1 MLDFGIEGIASYSK
15 DETCPEWWVIMR
27 KTGGRSPVVRVRKD
41 TGEILDIAK
50 LLGESDAEV
59 H

>member
-15 DETCPEWWVIMR
+15 DETCREWWVIMR

-50 LLGESDAEV
+50 LLEESDAEV